1 MQPLSGL
8 KILDFSTLLP
18 GPLAT
23 LILAEAGADVL
34 KIERPGTG
42 DDMRS
47 FPPFVAGESA
57 LFALLNRGKRSLAI
71 DLKAADAWS
80 TLEPLVQGADV
91 LVEQFRPGVMDRLGL
106 GYDRLRTINP
116 RLVYCSITGYGQDG
130 PKANV
135 VGHDLTYLAEA
146 GVLAQAKLGSVPPV
160 LAADIAG
167 GAYPAVMNILL
178 ALRQRDASGRGVHL
192 DIAMAE
198 QSLTFAVG
206 GLAELWTGGRSP
218 APGGWLLTGGSPRYQ
233 LYITSDG
240 QWVAA
245 APLEQKFWQ
254 RFCELI
260 QLPAELRDDRRDP
273 EATRAGV
280 ERRIASEPAD
290 HWRRLFAGEDVSTA
304 VVTTLEGAVADPQVA
319 ARGVLAHRLAVGGR
333 EMPALPVPV
342 AAGFRRPP
350 ETDAAPGLDPAPGSP
365 EVQTPPSLGSDRHLY

>member
-8 KILDFSTLLP
+8 KVLDFSTLLP

-57 LFALLNRGKRSLAI
+57 LFALLNRGKRSLAL
-71 DLKAADAWS
+71 DLKAADAWP
-80 TLEPLVQGADV
+80 TLEPLVRGADV

-106 GYDRLRTINP
+106 GYDHLKAINP

-130 PKANV
+130 PKAKV

-160 LAADIAG
+160 LVADIAG

-178 ALRQRDASGRGVHL
+178 ALRQRDASGCGVHL

-206 GLAELWTGGRSP
+206 GLAELWAGGRSP

-233 LYITSDG
+233 LYATSDG

-254 RFCELI
+254 WFCELI
-260 QLPAELRDDRRDP
+260 QLPPELHDDRRDP
-273 EATRAGV
+273 EATRTGV
-280 ERRIASEPAD
+280 GRLIASEPAE
-290 HWRRLFAGEDVSTA
+290 HWRRLFTGEDVSTA
-304 VVTTLEGAVADPQVA
+304 VVATLEEAVADPQIG
-319 ARGVLAHRLAVGGR
+319 ARNVLAHRLAVGGR
-333 EMPALPVPV
+333 EIPALPVPV

-350 ETDAAPGLDPAPGSP
+350 ETDAAPGLDPAQGSP
-365 EVQTPPSLGSDRHLY
+365 QVQRPLP

>member
-1 MQPLSGL
+1 MQPLSNI
-8 KILDFSTLLP
+8 KVLDFTTLLP

-34 KIERPGTG
+34 KIERSAAG

-47 FPPFVAGESA
+47 FPPAIAGESV
-57 LFALLNRGKRSLAI
+57 LFALLNRGKRSLAL
-71 DLKAADAWS
+71 DLKAAGAWPV
-80 TLEPLVQGADV
+80 LQPLVQGADV

-106 GYDRLRTINP
+106 GYERLKAINP

-130 PKANV
+130 PKAQT

-146 GVLAQAKLGSVPPV
+146 GVLAQARLGTVPPV

-167 GAYPAVMNILL
+167 GAYPAVMNVLL
-178 ALRQRDASGRGVHL
+178 ALRQRDTTGLGCRL

-206 GLAELWTGGRSP
+206 GLAEMWTTGRSP

-233 LYITSDG
+233 LYATSDG

-245 APLEQKFWQ
+245 APLEEKFWQ
-254 RFCELI
+254 RFCQLI
-260 QLPAELRDDRRDP
+260 DLPAELRDDRRAP

-280 ERRIASEPAD
+280 ARQIAAGSAD
-290 HWRRLFAGEDVSTA
+290 HWRRLFAGEDVSAA
-304 VVTTLEGAVADPQVA
+304 VVATLEEAVADPQIA

-333 EMPALPVPV
+333 VMPALPVPV
-342 AAGFRRPP
+342 AADFRRPA
-350 ETDAAPGLDPAPGSP
+350 EIKPAPA
-365 EVQTPPSLGSDRHLY
+365 LGASR

>member
-1 MQPLSGL
+1 MQPLSNI
-8 KILDFSTLLP
+8 KVLDFTTLLP

-47 FPPFVAGESA
+47 FPPAIAGESV
-57 LFALLNRGKRSLAI
+57 LFALLNRGKRSLAL

-80 TLEPLVQGADV
+80 ILEPLVQGADV
-91 LVEQFRPGVMDRLGL
+91 LIEQFRPGVMDRLGL
-106 GYDRLRTINP
+106 GYDRLSQINP

-130 PKANV
+130 PKAQT

-146 GVLAQAKLGSVPPV
+146 GVLAQARLGPVPPV

-178 ALRQRDASGRGVHL
+178 ALRQRDTAGRGCRL

-206 GLAELWTGGRSP
+206 GLAELWTAGRSP

-233 LYITSDG
+233 VYATSDG

-245 APLEQKFWQ
+245 APLEEKFWQ
-254 RFCELI
+254 RFCQLI
-260 QLPAELRDDRRDP
+260 GLPAELCDDRRDP

-280 ERRIASEPAD
+280 ARRIAAAPAG
-290 HWRRLFAGEDVSTA
+290 HWRRLFVGEDVSAA
-304 VVTTLEGAVADPQVA
+304 VVATLEEAVADPQIV
-319 ARGVLAHRLAVGGR
+319 ARGVLAHRLTVAGR
-333 EMPALPVPV
+333 EIPALPVPV
-342 AAGFRRPP
+342 APDFRRPA
-350 ETDAAPGLDPAPGSP
+350 ETKPAPD
-365 EVQTPPSLGSDRHLY
+365 LGKTR

>member
-1 MQPLSGL
+1 MQPLS
-8 KILDFSTLLP
+8 KIKVLDFTTLLP

-34 KIERPGTG
+34 KIERPAGG

-47 FPPFVAGESA
+47 FPPAIAGESV
-57 LFALLNRGKRSLAI
+57 LFALLNRGKRSLAL
-71 DLKAADAWS
+71 DLKAAAAWPA
-80 TLEPLVQGADV
+80 LESLVQGADV

-106 GYDRLRTINP
+106 GYGRLKAINP

-130 PKANV
+130 PKAQT

-146 GVLAQAKLGSVPPV
+146 GVLAQARLGAVPPV

-178 ALRQRDASGRGVHL
+178 ALRQRDSTGSGCHL

-198 QSLTFAVG
+198 QSLTFAAG
-206 GLAELWTGGRSP
+206 GLAELWTTGRSP

-233 LYITSDG
+233 LYATSDG

-245 APLEQKFWQ
+245 APLEEKFWQ
-254 RFCELI
+254 RFCQLI
-260 QLPAELRDDRRDP
+260 DLPAALRDDRRDP
-273 EATRAGV
+273 AATRVGV
-280 ERRIASEPAD
+280 ARRIGAEPAER
-290 HWRRLFAGEDVSTA
+290 WRRLFAGEDVSAA
-304 VVTTLEGAVADPQVA
+304 VVATLEDAVADPQIV

-333 EMPALPVPV
+333 DVPALPIPV
-342 AAGFRRPP
+342 ATDFRRPA
-350 ETDAAPGLDPAPGSP
+350 EIKPAPA
-365 EVQTPPSLGSDRHLY
+365 LGTSR